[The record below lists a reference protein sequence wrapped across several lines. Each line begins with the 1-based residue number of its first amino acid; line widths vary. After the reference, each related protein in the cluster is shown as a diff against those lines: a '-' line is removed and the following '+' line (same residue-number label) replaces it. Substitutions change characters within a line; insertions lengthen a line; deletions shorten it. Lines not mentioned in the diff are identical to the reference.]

1 MEKWL
6 YIHAIAFWTY
16 LAISPVLIFSQQ
28 SSSYPDLDKVID
40 QLTQVYSLTSDQ
52 VGQVRAVYVECQN
65 KSKPYRENLKPE
77 NRSMIGQMR
86 KERDDKVYKLLKPE
100 QQSIF
105 NDRKTRKEEMRSMS
119 EKRKTQK
126 LKSGN

>member
-1 MEKWL
+1 MKIKFL
-6 YIHAIAFWTY
+6 FFLVAM
-16 LAISPVLIFSQQ
+16 LLSPVIIFSQQ

-52 VGQVRAVYVECQN
+52 IVQIRAVYVECQN

>member
-1 MEKWL
+1 MKIKFL
-6 YIHAIAFWTY
+6 FFLVAM
-16 LAISPVLIFSQQ
+16 LLSPVIIFSQQ

-52 VGQVRAVYVECQN
+52 IVQIRAVYVECQN
-65 KSKPYRENLKPE
+65 KSKPYRENLNPE

-86 KERDDKVYKLLKPE
+86 IERDDKVYKLLKPE